1 MYVPE
6 SISKKQSKQK
16 ILALLYSNM
25 RRQKAKNKHN
35 KLKLKSKLRSLVL
48 EGQTALLN
56 RLVRMGVT
64 EKVTAVQRRE
74 EHDGVTQWE

>member
-1 MYVPE
+1 MPE

-25 RRQKAKNKHN
+25 RRQEVKNKHN
-35 KLKLKSKLRSLVL
+35 KLKIKSKLRSLVL